1 MRPIK
6 FRAWLPDNEYYQ
18 RSKTNKIYEV
28 SSIGKVSVTLVV
40 DGLCQSV
47 LKERVILMQFIGLPD
62 KQGKEIYEGD
72 VVEVNEGGEISIH
85 QVRWFGDYNYPAFD
99 LDPDLDCECNGL
111 QHIASGDDITMTVI
125 GNIYNNPELLKE
137 AK

>member
-1 MRPIK
+1 MRLIK
-6 FRAWLPDNEYYQ
+6 FRGLTEAGMLVCGNLTVLSANHQNIKVGYYISNSAGLPFAY
-18 RSKTNKIYEV
+18 KIRPETV
-28 SSIGKVSVTLVV
+28 G
-40 DGLCQSV
+40 
-47 LKERVILMQFIGLPD
+47 QFTGLPD